1 VSRSLAACEGALLV
15 VDATQGVQAQTIANV
30 HLAIENNLELIP
42 VINKIDL
49 PTAQPEKAIEEIENT
64 IGLID
69 CSRAIQCSAK
79 TGEGVS
85 EILESIVTNLPPPKG
100 SPSNPLQALIFDS
113 YYDPFRGVV
122 VFIRVINGEIKKTDK
137 IFFLNSKRE
146 YEVSE
151 IGIMKPGTKHPVEF
165 LRAGEVGYLAA
176 NIKSIT
182 DARVGDTIT
191 LAKCATQVSPLPG
204 YESAKQMVFASIYP
218 SNADDY
224 ETLRDAINKL
234 KLNDASLFFQPET
247 STAMGFGF
255 RCGFLGLLHMDIVQ
269 ERLEREYDLDLI
281 ITAPSVIYKV
291 ILKKNL
297 EETFIQSP
305 AKLPEPHFI
314 EEIQEPYVK
323 LEMLSPSDHIGAL
336 MSLAQAHRGEF
347 KEMKFLTTNR
357 TSLIY
362 EVCGLNLFFACI
374 FLICIFIDSSG

>member
-122 VFIRVINGEIKKTDK
+122 VFIRVINGEIKKADK
-137 IFFLNSKRE
+137 IFFLNSQRE

-218 SNADDY
+218 SNGDDY
-224 ETLRDAINKL
+224 ENLRDAINKL
-234 KLNDASLFFQPET
+234 KLNDASLYFQPET

-269 ERLEREYDLDLI
+269 ERLEREYNLDLI

-305 AKLPEPHFI
+305 AKLPEPHFVD
-314 EEIQEPYVK
+314 EIQEPYVR
-323 LEMLSPSDHIGAL
+323 LEMICPSDYIGAL

-362 EVCGLNLFFACI
+362 EV
-374 FLICIFIDSSG
+374 